1 MRKCRWGKIAVSTM
15 LLVMNLT
22 ACGKTNNE
30 VLETNATEAVEV
42 QEESTVSVEN
52 ELMMAET
59 VNVEEETTEEES
71 IESVVYEGIDMES
84 TLPWREWIKTLDDII
99 TEPKFVIVNDTTNK
113 KIILEN
119 GQKITFESTDI
130 LVLYYPRDREIYSGM
145 LEKKR
150 GGAFVEPF
158 LDNTM
163 DENLRWYFDLSGSIQ
178 KEDEIDIEVENEVDG
193 ENIKTYAT
201 LIIK

>member
-1 MRKCRWGKIAVSTM
+1 
-15 LLVMNLT
+15 MNLT

-30 VLETNATEAVEV
+30 ILETNVTEAVEV
-42 QEESTVSVEN
+42 QEESMVSGVN
-52 ELMMAET
+52 ESMMAET
-59 VNVEEETTEEES
+59 VNTAEETTEEES
-71 IESVVYEGIDMES
+71 IEPVVYEGIDMES

-119 GQKITFESTDI
+119 GQKIAFESTDI
-130 LVLYYPRDREIYSGM
+130 LVLYYPRDREIYSGT

-150 GGAFVEPF
+150 GGAFEEPF
-158 LDNTM
+158 LHNTM

-193 ENIKTYAT
+193 ENIKPYAT